1 MRPRT
6 MDGWSEGHS
15 AIIFLPVFFGLA
27 VALCLQNVGY
37 VHLTLLAWA
46 VEVPVY
52 LVAVTGYLLGTLT
65 GWAVAGCLK
74 RSWRRA
80 TESQIR

>member
-1 MRPRT
+1 MRNL
-6 MDGWSEGHS
+6 
-15 AIIFLPVFFGLA
+15 AIVFLLA
-27 VALCLQNVGY
+27 FIGAAVTLCLQNLGDVN
-37 VHLTLLAWA
+37 LTVLAWT

-65 GWAVAGCLK
+65 GWAVAGALK

-80 TESQIR
+80 TEPHAQ

>member
-1 MRPRT
+1 MR
-6 MDGWSEGHS
+6 
-15 AIIFLPVFFGLA
+15 GLA
-27 VALCLQNVGY
+27 IVFLLAFVGVAVTLCAQNLGDVN
-37 VHLTLLAWA
+37 LTLLAWT

-65 GWAVAGCLK
+65 GWAVAGFLK

-80 TESQIR
+80 TESQAR

>member
-1 MRPRT
+1 MR
-6 MDGWSEGHS
+6 
-15 AIIFLPVFFGLA
+15 GLA
-27 VALCLQNVGY
+27 IVFLLAFVGVAVTLCAQNLGDVN
-37 VHLTLLAWA
+37 LTLLAWT

-65 GWAVAGCLK
+65 GWAVAGVLM

-80 TESQIR
+80 TERQAQ